1 MANNFT
7 FKVNGV
13 DVPIPSEFGW
23 SIQDVSAP
31 DSGRTLDAV
40 MHKERVARKEKIQLK
55 WNGKT
60 PEETSVIL
68 NAFAPEYFNV
78 TYLSPLTN
86 SVVTK
91 EFYCGDQSA
100 PYYWWC
106 NGGLHESVS
115 FNIIER

>member
-1 MANNFT
+1 MAFT
-7 FKVNGV
+7 FKVDNV
-13 DVPIPSEFGW
+13 DCPTPSEFGW

-55 WNGKT
+55 WLGKT
-60 PEETSVIL
+60 PSECSTIL
-68 NAFAPEYFNV
+68 QMFAPEYFEV
-78 TYLSPLTN
+78 TYHSPLTDTD
-86 SVVTK
+86 VTK

-106 NGGLHESVS
+106 DGGRMESIS
-115 FNIIER
+115 LNIIER

>member
-1 MANNFT
+1 MANFV
-7 FKVNGV
+7 FQVNGS

-31 DSGRTLDAV
+31 DSGRTLDGL
-40 MHKERVARKEKIQLK
+40 MQKERVTRKEKIQLK
-55 WNGKT
+55 WNGKS
-60 PEETSVIL
+60 PEDTVTIL
-68 NAFAPEYFNV
+68 QAFADEYFDV
-78 TYLSPLTN
+78 TYVCPLTN

-91 EFYCGDQSA
+91 QFYCGDQSA

-106 NGGLHESVS
+106 NGGLLESVS

>member
-1 MANNFT
+1 MSNFV
-7 FKVNGV
+7 FRVDGV

-31 DSGRTLDAV
+31 DSGRTLGDAL
-40 MHKERVARKEKIQLK
+40 MHKMRVARKEKIQLK

-60 PEETSVIL
+60 PEETATIL
-68 NAFAPEYFNV
+68 QAFAPEYFNV
-78 TYLSPLTN
+78 TYVCPLTN
-86 SVVTK
+86 SVQTK
-91 EFYCGDQSA
+91 QFYCGDQSA

>member
-1 MANNFT
+1 MANFV
-7 FKVNGV
+7 FQVNGS

-31 DSGRTLDAV
+31 DSGRTLDGL
-40 MHKERVARKEKIQLK
+40 MQKERVTRKEKIQLK
-55 WNGKT
+55 WNGKS
-60 PEETSVIL
+60 PEDTATIL
-68 NAFAPEYFNV
+68 QAFADEYFNV
-78 TYLSPLTN
+78 TYVCPLTN

-91 EFYCGDQSA
+91 QFYCGDQSA

-106 NGGLHESVS
+106 NGGLLESVS

>member
-1 MANNFT
+1 MANFV
-7 FKVNGV
+7 FQVNGS

-31 DSGRTLDAV
+31 DSGRTLDGL
-40 MHKERVARKEKIQLK
+40 MQKERVTRKEKIQLK
-55 WNGKT
+55 WNGKS
-60 PEETSVIL
+60 PEDTATIL
-68 NAFAPEYFNV
+68 QAFADEYFDV
-78 TYLSPLTN
+78 TYVCPLTN

-91 EFYCGDQSA
+91 QFYCGDQSA

-106 NGGLHESVS
+106 NGGLLESVS

>member
-1 MANNFT
+1 MSNFV
-7 FKVNGV
+7 FQVDGV

-31 DSGRTLDAV
+31 DSGRTLDGL
-40 MHKERVARKEKIQLK
+40 MHKERVTRKEKIQLK

-60 PEETSVIL
+60 PEETATIL
-68 NAFAPEYFNV
+68 QAFAPEYFNV
-78 TYLSPLTN
+78 TYVCPLTN
-86 SVVTK
+86 SVQTK
-91 EFYCGDQSA
+91 QFYCGDQSA

>member
-1 MANNFT
+1 MSATFV
-7 FKVNGV
+7 FKVDNV

-23 SIQDVSAP
+23 SLQDVSAP

-60 PEETSVIL
+60 PEETSTIL
-68 NAFAPEYFNV
+68 QAFAPEYFDV
-78 TYLSPLTN
+78 TYVSPLTN
-86 SVVTK
+86 TQVTK
-91 EFYCGDQSA
+91 TFYCGDQSA

>member
-23 SIQDVSAP
+23 SMQDVSAP
-31 DSGRTLDAV
+31 DSGRTLDSV
-40 MHKERVARKEKIQLK
+40 MHKARVSRKEKIQLK

-68 NAFAPEYFNV
+68 TAFAPEYFNV

-86 SVVTK
+86 TVVTK

>member
-1 MANNFT
+1 MSTFV
-7 FKVNGV
+7 FKVNGS

-23 SIQDVSAP
+23 SIQDVSAA
-31 DSGRTLDAV
+31 DSGRTQDGY
-40 MHKERVARKEKIQLK
+40 MHKERIVRKEKIQLK

-60 PEETSVIL
+60 PEETATIL
-68 NAFAPEYFNV
+68 QAFAPEYFDV
-78 TYLSPLTN
+78 TYVSPLTN
-86 SVVTK
+86 AQVTK